1 MLRVTL
7 TVAALLSCFRLA
19 SGSPRPD
26 TLETQLRAVGSGSVW
41 KYTESGVT
49 RYYAEP
55 GELQYG
61 QWYSVYPP
69 VQGNEHGTAAFDL
82 SPIPDTVLVI
92 AAEFGFFQYSDD
104 TAGTPPYDLR
114 GFDYTGQE
122 PESLFAAVESGVLMA
137 AQREAHHGWNRIA
150 LNDTGVQWVQ
160 TRLSDN
166 ILSAAVKEDAWG
178 ELAYA
183 YGSTD
188 PETLR
193 PYLLLSYLPTAV
205 EERSTPAAPRPA
217 LGITPNPCDR
227 SAVVHLT
234 TGPLDHPTTLA
245 IYDACGCVV
254 SSQPVRTSSF
264 ILSTSSF
271 PPGVYLARCVSRNR
285 SSSARFTVQ
294 HR

>member
-26 TLETQLRAVGSGSVW
+26 TLETTLRATGSVSVS
-41 KYTESGVT
+41 KYTEPGVT
-49 RYYAEP
+49 RYDLLYDDL
-55 GELQYG
+55 GYG
-61 QWYSVYPP
+61 QWYSVSPP
-69 VQGNEHGTAAFDL
+69 VDGHEHAALLFDL
-82 SPIPDTVLVI
+82 SAIPDTADIL
-92 AAEFGFFQYSDD
+92 ACELGFFQYSND
-104 TAGTPPYDLR
+104 TAGTPPYELSA
-114 GFDYTGQE
+114 FDHAGQE

-137 AQREAHHGWNRIA
+137 TQREAHHGWNRIA

-166 ILSAAVKEDAWG
+166 ILRAAVKEDAWG

-205 EERSTPAAPRPA
+205 EERSAPAAPRPA
-217 LGITPNPCDR
+217 LGITPNPCCR

-234 TGPLDHPTTLA
+234 TGPLDHSTTLA

-264 ILSTSSF
+264 IISTSSF
-271 PPGVYLARCVSRNR
+271 PPGVYLVEL
-285 SSSARFTVQ
+285 SAPRGTSLRQKLVV
-294 HR
+294 R